1 MQNTETIRAVINA
14 LDSLSFPVKAIR
26 NGDDNLSI
34 VVGCI
39 NALEG
44 CCVDAEAVATE
55 GEDSK

>member
-1 MQNTETIRAVINA
+1 MQNTETIHAVINA

-26 NGDDNLSI
+26 KRDENLSI

-44 CCVDAEAVATE
+44 CCADAKAVATE
-55 GEDSK
+55 GGDSK